1 MLYTAEDMDTG
12 SKAVEEFLLAYAKSL
27 GEDVPMRDADG
38 NDDAADVEDQIAK
51 LRACYE
57 EFKPRIENNSW
68 CKTVLAEL

>member
-12 SKAVEEFLLAYAKSL
+12 SKTVEEFLLAYAKSL
-27 GEDVPMRDADG
+27 GEDVPMRDADD
-38 NDDAADVEDQIAK
+38 NDDADVGEQIAK

-57 EFKPRIENNSW
+57 EFKARIESNPW

>member
-12 SKAVEEFLLAYAKSL
+12 GKAVEEFLLAYAESL

-38 NDDAADVEDQIAK
+38 NDDADVEDQIAK

-57 EFKPRIENNSW
+57 KFKPRIENNAW

>member
-12 SKAVEEFLLAYAKSL
+12 SKTVEEFLLAYAKSL
-27 GEDVPMRDADG
+27 NDDVSMRDADG
-38 NDDAADVEDQIAK
+38 NDDADAEEQIAK

-57 EFKPRIENNSW
+57 QFKPRIENNPW

>member
-12 SKAVEEFLLAYAKSL
+12 SKTVEEFLLAYAKSL

-38 NDDAADVEDQIAK
+38 NDDADIEEQIAK

-57 EFKPRIENNSW
+57 EFKPRIENNPW
-68 CKTVLAEL
+68 CKTVLTEL